1 MYMIFLHNM
10 TLIITSLYLI
20 SLLKKYMI
28 KNKYVYPAL
37 YKFTVSVFSGLIS
50 IIIMNEPVI
59 YFGARYDLRSVPI
72 FLISY
77 IYGWKYGL
85 VTSILPIFYRIYLGG
100 PTMWEGIIF
109 DILLACIIGSIGY
122 KKEKQAEVIVNVD
135 IKRAVILYFIF
146 VVMMYSVPLLWIS
159 IPLTFWIKMIILFA
173 LSSISTI
180 SFSAF
185 LINDLNNDIHRN
197 LIEYSETKGEL
208 LEREKELERKNLNV
222 RFFSNIS
229 HEFKTPLN
237 LVFSALQ
244 MLDSYNN
251 RKLKI
256 EDERFKRYLQI
267 IKQNSY
273 RLLRL
278 VDNVIDTT
286 RIDVNSFK
294 LNLVNGDIVRVVRD
308 IILSVEEHIKEKER
322 ILEFVSNVESKRM
335 AIDPENIE
343 RIILNLV
350 SNAVKF
356 TEQGDKISINIIEKM
371 DTVEIVVSD
380 TGVGIDKDKQK
391 YIFDLFRQADES
403 FSRRAEGSGIG
414 LHIVK
419 QIVELHG
426 GEVWVESEEG
436 KGSKFSLRLPVKL
449 LVEDINNGEHNRDEL
464 IDKIDIEFSDIYNI

>member
-1 MYMIFLHNM
+1 MFMIFLHNM

-20 SLLKKYMI
+20 SLLKKYML
-28 KNKYVYPAL
+28 KNKYIYPTL
-37 YKFTVSVFSGLIS
+37 YMFIVSAFSGLIS
-50 IIIMNEPVI
+50 FIMMIEPVV

-77 IYGWKYGL
+77 INGWKFGL
-85 VTSILPIFYRIYLGG
+85 VTAILPIFYRIYLGG

-109 DILLACIIGSIGY
+109 DILLAYIVGSIGH
-122 KKEKQAEVIVNVD
+122 KNEKHGKMIIYLD
-135 IKRAVILYFIF
+135 IKSAVILYFFTI
-146 VVMMYSVPLLWIS
+146 VLMYSVPLLWIS
-159 IPLTFWIKMIILFA
+159 IPLTYWLK
-173 LSSISTI
+173 TI
-180 SFSAF
+180 SLFGLFSLLTIYFSIF
-185 LINDLNNDIHRN
+185 LINDLNKDIHRN
-197 LIEYSETKGEL
+197 LIEYLETKGDL
-208 LEREKELERKNLNV
+208 LEKEKELERKNLNV

-244 MLDSYNN
+244 MLESYNDK
-251 RKLKI
+251 KLKI

-278 VDNVIDTT
+278 VDNVIDIT

-294 LNLVNGDIVRVVRD
+294 LNLVNDDIVRIVRD
-308 IILSVEEHIKEKER
+308 IVFSVEGHIKKKER
-322 ILEFVSNVESKRM
+322 VLEFVSNVESKRM

-343 RIILNLV
+343 RIMLNLI

-356 TEQGDKISINIIEKM
+356 TEQGDKISVNIIERK
-371 DTVEIVVSD
+371 DTVEVIVSD
-380 TGVGIDKDKQK
+380 TGIGIDEDKQK
-391 YIFDLFRQADES
+391 YVFDLFRQADES

-419 QIVELHG
+419 QIIELHG
-426 GEVWVESEEG
+426 GEVWVESEGG
-436 KGSKFSLRLPVKL
+436 KGSKFSLCFPVKL
-449 LVEDINNGEHNRDEL
+449 LPEDINNEGHNRDEL